1 MALTSSQQEKLKG
14 AATNL
19 IYAWISEVNL
29 KYCGTAKAIAIITKK
44 RAYQL
49 EFMRNIANQAGGN
62 YDEVR
67 DYVEQCIIDIYGM
80 TPSEVVYRLAQ
91 GQTVRGKN
99 WSEGVFGIGATPKLT
114 FPDSSGYKVSADTGE
129 IMDASGKVLG
139 SADTAMYADNGTLYG
154 YCVQKDGAWYAS
166 RYNPS
171 TNLYEAYETTSK
183 DGVITQVSTGKT
195 YTDPSTVATE
205 NTIWENA
212 GLLVPFLNQLLK
224 AILALFNVKTVTTD
238 DIKINQVQDEWVA
251 QEQGKTST
259 ASLPLLGGIALLGII
274 GMSKQENKKGKKQ
287 PKQKQIK
294 G

>member
-67 DYVEQCIIDIYGM
+67 NYVEQCIIDIYGM
-80 TPSEVVYRLAQ
+80 KPSEVVYRLAQ

-99 WSEGVFGIGATPKLT
+99 WSEGVFGIGANPKLT
-114 FPDSSGYKVSADTGE
+114 FPDSSGYKVSSDTGE
-129 IMDASGKVLG
+129 IMDASGKVIG
-139 SADTAMYADNGTLYG
+139 SADSAMYDDNGTLYG
-154 YCVQKDGAWYAS
+154 YCVPKDGAWYAS
-166 RYNPS
+166 RYNAN
-171 TNLYEAYETTSK
+171 TNLYEAYEQTSK
-183 DGVITQVSTGKT
+183 DGVITQVSTGQT
-195 YTDPSTVATE
+195 YTDPGIAATE

-212 GLLVPFLNQLLK
+212 GLLAPFLNQLLK
-224 AILALFNVKTVTTD
+224 AILALFNIKTVTTD
-238 DIKINQVQDEWVA
+238 DIRISQVKDEWVA
-251 QEQGKTST
+251 PEQGKTST

-274 GMSKQENKKGKKQ
+274 GMSKTRQ
-287 PKQKQIK
+287 
-294 G
+294 